1 MASNERWWR
10 NDRDRGGW
18 PGGERDVRDLGPHRD
33 YGRDMLDD
41 MRRYAHGGRGWEDR
55 GRENRFSDYGP
66 GGYDRN
72 VHDRE
77 YRGRG
82 DYGRMDDGRPEYG
95 RSGYGRADYGRG
107 GHYGGSEPDDRG
119 FLERA
124 GDEMASWFGDDD
136 AESRRRLDAWR
147 GDRGAQHHRGRGPRG
162 YSRSDERIREDVND
176 RLTDDPYVDASDI
189 DVVVSGGEVTLSG
202 TVDDRRSKH
211 RAEDIAES
219 IPGIRHVQN
228 NLRVRTTM
236 GGTMAEGT
244 AGTMG
249 ASATPATGSS
259 RTGDDT
265 RTTGVVGNM
274 NAPATLHTVDTDS
287 TTRR

>member
-10 NDRDRGGW
+10 NDRDQGGW
-18 PGGERDVRDLGPHRD
+18 PEGERDVRDLGSHRD

-41 MRRYAHGGRGWEDR
+41 MRRYARGGRGWEDR
-55 GRENRFSDYGP
+55 GRDYQ
-66 GGYDRN
+66 
-72 VHDRE
+72 
-77 YRGRG
+77 GRG
-82 DYGRMDDGRPEYG
+82 DYGRMDDGRPDYG
-95 RSGYGRADYGRG
+95 RSGYGGAGYGRANYGRG
-107 GHYGGSEPDDRG
+107 GHYGGSEPNDRG

-162 YSRSDERIREDVND
+162 YTRSDERIREDVND

-189 DVVVSGGEVTLSG
+189 DVIVSGGEVTLSG

-236 GGTMAEGT
+236 GGTMGSGTMAGGT
-244 AGTMG
+244 AGAATMG
-249 ASATPATGSS
+249 ASAAPTTGSS

-274 NAPATLHTVDTDS
+274 NAPASLHTVDTDS

>member
-1 MASNERWWR
+1 MANSERWWR
-10 NDRDRGGW
+10 DDRDRRDW
-18 PGGERDVRDLGPHRD
+18 PGGERDVRDLGSHRD

-41 MRRYAHGGRGWEDR
+41 MRRYARGGRGWED
-55 GRENRFSDYGP
+55 
-66 GGYDRN
+66 
-72 VHDRE
+72 
-77 YRGRG
+77 RGRG
-82 DYGRMDDGRPEYG
+82 DYGRMDDGRQDYRRTDYG
-95 RSGYGRADYGRG
+95 RTAYGGADYGRG
-107 GHYGGSEPDDRG
+107 GHYGGREPDDRG

-124 GDEMASWFGDDD
+124 GDEMASWFGDED
-136 AESRRRLDAWR
+136 AESRRRLDAWH

-162 YSRSDERIREDVND
+162 YTRSDERIREDVND

-189 DVVVSGGEVTLSG
+189 DVIVSGGEVTLSG

-219 IPGIRHVQN
+219 VSGIRHVQN

-236 GGTMAEGT
+236 RD
-244 AGTMG
+244 TMG
-249 ASATPATGSS
+249 GGMTGNSTMGGGAMGSSTAPATGSS

>member
-1 MASNERWWR
+1 MASDERWWR
-10 NDRDRGGW
+10 NDRDRRDW
-18 PGGERDVRDLGPHRD
+18 PGGERDVRDLGSHRD

-41 MRRYAHGGRGWEDR
+41 MRRYARGGSG
-55 GRENRFSDYGP
+55 SD
-66 GGYDRN
+66 D
-72 VHDRE
+72 
-77 YRGRG
+77 RGRG
-82 DYGRMDDGRPEYG
+82 DYGRMEDGRRDYGRQDYGRQDYG
-95 RSGYGRADYGRG
+95 RSDYGRADYGGADYGRG
-107 GHYGGSEPDDRG
+107 GHYGGREPDDRG

-124 GDEMASWFGDDD
+124 GDEMASWFGDED
-136 AESRRRLDAWR
+136 AESRRRLDAWH

-162 YSRSDERIREDVND
+162 YTRSDERIREDVSD

-189 DVVVSGGEVTLSG
+189 DVIVSGGEVTLSG

-219 IPGIRHVQN
+219 VSGIRHVQN
-228 NLRVRTTM
+228 NLRVRR
-236 GGTMAEGT
+236 TMAGTGESGMAGSST
-244 AGTMG
+244 AGAGSMG
-249 ASATPATGSS
+249 SSAAPATGSS

-274 NAPATLHTVDTDS
+274 NAPATLHTVDTNS

>member
-10 NDRDRGGW
+10 NDRDRGDW
-18 PGGERDVRDLGPHRD
+18 PGGERDVRDLGSHRD

-41 MRRYAHGGRGWEDR
+41 MRRYARGGSGWED
-55 GRENRFSDYGP
+55 
-66 GGYDRN
+66 
-72 VHDRE
+72 
-77 YRGRG
+77 RGRG
-82 DYGRMDDGRPEYG
+82 DYGRMEDGRQDYRRTDYG
-95 RSGYGRADYGRG
+95 SADYGRG
-107 GHYGGSEPDDRG
+107 GHYGGREPDDRG

-124 GDEMASWFGDDD
+124 GDEMASWFGDED
-136 AESRRRLDAWR
+136 AESRRRLDAWH

-162 YSRSDERIREDVND
+162 YTRSDERIREDVND

-189 DVVVSGGEVTLSG
+189 DVIVSGGEVTLSG

-219 IPGIRHVQN
+219 VSGIRHVQN
-228 NLRVRTTM
+228 NLRVRPTM
-236 GGTMAEGT
+236 GGMAGS
-244 AGTMG
+244 GTMG
-249 ASATPATGSS
+249 AGSMGPSAAPATGSS
-259 RTGDDT
+259 RTGEDT
-265 RTTGVVGNM
+265 RKTGVVGNM